1 MTKRRAV
8 FLDRDGVLNRPVV
21 RDGHPLPPASLEEME
36 MLPGVS
42 AACAALRESGFL
54 LIVVTNQPDISRGT
68 QSLARV
74 TEMNQWLKTELALD
88 DVRVCPHDDTDA
100 CACRKPLPGLLAEAA
115 AEWRI
120 DLSES
125 FMVGD
130 RWRDIEAGKRAGCRT
145 VFIDYGYRE
154 QRPSDQD
161 RDAADLRAAADW
173 ILSSTNL
180 NVPTNGADPMS
191 KQLKIKIFADGA
203 DLASMLKLASDPL
216 IKGFTTNPTLMR
228 QAGIRDY
235 ETFAR
240 EVVAHIPDRP
250 ISFEVF
256 SDDLAEMEEQAL
268 HIAEWGDQVYVKI
281 PITNTRRESTRPVL
295 RALAARGVKMNVT
308 ALLTVAQVAATVEA
322 LASAPSSCISVFA
335 GRIADTGRDPLPI
348 MTRSLELM
356 RPHPHLELIWASPRE
371 LLNIIQAD
379 SIGCHIITVTPDLLK
394 KLPTVGKDLDQFSL
408 ETVQMFYNDARTAG
422 FTLETSRAGSVK

>member
-21 RDGHPLPPASLEEME
+21 HDGHPFPPASLEEME
-36 MLPGVS
+36 ILPGVC

-54 LIVVTNQPDISRGT
+54 LIVVTNQPDISRST
-68 QSLARV
+68 QSLAMV
-74 TEMNQWLKTELALD
+74 AEMNKWLKTELALD
-88 DVRVCPHDDTDA
+88 DVRVCPHGDSDA
-100 CACRKPLPGLLAEAA
+100 CACRKPLPGLLTEAA
-115 AEWRI
+115 AEWKI

-130 RWRDIEAGKRAGCRT
+130 RWRDVEAGKRAGCRT

-154 QRPSDQD
+154 QRPSAQD
-161 RDAADLRAAADW
+161 RDAVDLRGAADW
-173 ILSSTNL
+173 ILSAINM
-180 NVPTNGADPMS
+180 NGAPLMS
-191 KQLKIKIFADGA
+191 EQLKIKIFADGA
-203 DLASMLKLASDPL
+203 DLASMLDLASDPL

-240 EVVAHIPDRP
+240 EVVARIPDRP

-256 SDDLAEMEEQAL
+256 SDELAEMEEQAL
-268 HIAEWGDQVYVKI
+268 HIAEWGDNVYVKV
-281 PITNTRRESTRPVL
+281 PISNTTGQSTRPVL
-295 RALAARGVKMNVT
+295 KALAARGVKMNVT
-308 ALLTVAQVAATVEA
+308 ALLTVAQVEATVNA
-322 LASAPSSCISVFA
+322 LAGAPASCISVFA

-356 RPHPHLELIWASPRE
+356 RPHPYLELIWASPRE

-422 FTLETSRAGSVK
+422 FTLETSRSGSVK

>member
-8 FLDRDGVLNRPVV
+8 FLDRDGVLNRSVLREDRPF
-21 RDGHPLPPASLEEME
+21 PPASLEDLE
-36 MLPGVS
+36 MLPGVRE
-42 AACAALRESGFL
+42 ACDDLRESGFL

-68 QSLARV
+68 QSLAIV
-74 TEMNQWLKTELALD
+74 AKMNQWLKTELALD
-88 DVRVCPHDDTDA
+88 DVRVCPHGDTDA
-100 CACRKPLPGLLAEAA
+100 CACRKPLPGLLTEAA
-115 AEWRI
+115 AEWKI

-154 QRPSDQD
+154 QRPSGQD
-161 RDAADLRAAADW
+161 YDAVDLRGAADW
-173 ILSSTNL
+173 ILSAVNL
-180 NVPTNGADPMS
+180 NGAPLMS
-191 KQLKIKIFADGA
+191 SQLKIKIFADGA

-235 ETFAR
+235 EAFAR

-256 SDDLAEMEEQAL
+256 SDELAEMEGQAL
-268 HIAEWGDQVYVKI
+268 HIAEWGDNVYVKV
-281 PITNTRRESTRPVL
+281 PITNTKGQSTRPVL
-295 RALAARGVKMNVT
+295 KALAARGVKMNVT
-308 ALLTVAQVAATVEA
+308 ALLTVAQVEATVEA
-322 LASAPSSCISVFA
+322 LAAAPASCISVFA
-335 GRIADTGRDPLPI
+335 GRIADTGRDPLPV

-356 RPHPHLELIWASPRE
+356 LPHPHLELIWASPRE

-394 KLPTVGKDLDQFSL
+394 KLPTVGKDLEQFSL

-422 FTLETSRAGSVK
+422 FTLETSRAGGVR